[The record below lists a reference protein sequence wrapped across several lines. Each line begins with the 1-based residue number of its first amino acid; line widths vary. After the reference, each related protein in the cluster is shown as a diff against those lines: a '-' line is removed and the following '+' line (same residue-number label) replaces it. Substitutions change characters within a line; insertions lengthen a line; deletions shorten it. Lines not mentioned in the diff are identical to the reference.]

1 MLYLMNV
8 ARVNMH
14 SNYLNEFS
22 EIFTYFSVWIWN
34 VVGGRTVINM
44 EESSKRRPFFSTA
57 EDLYDDE
64 YFDEQLP
71 EKKRRLTPE
80 QVYNFVYL
88 TLQKWE

>member
-1 MLYLMNV
+1 MNV
-8 ARVNMH
+8 ARVNMQ
-14 SNYLNEFS
+14 SIRMSFRRFLLVL
-22 EIFTYFSVWIWN
+22 ISVWIWN

-57 EDLYDDE
+57 EELYDDE